1 MKRYFL
7 LMILASIVF
16 CAKAVDTRFLN
27 YIAHIKTTPAMNI
40 MAENRQV
47 LVRNTNQVWIYST
60 FNTWQPR
67 IEASFYSVFPVE
79 DINLAADRYLYIC
92 SAEPINSVVPIDSLN
107 LYGKIY
113 FTSTFIGDK
122 ITREGATIYI
132 ADRNRGI
139 DIIDIGGGGSRDIR
153 STFSE
158 KWGIRDF
165 YAEYPYL
172 YALNDFGLV
181 TVDIN
186 NLQFPVSIGV
196 NYEILDA
203 TVLAKNGDIIWIGA
217 GKNLMAMN
225 VRNLDSPTL
234 INQYRFAHNILDM
247 EIKDDRLYLALGAGG
262 VSIMDVSSPTR
273 ISELDTI
280 IPNLVVYDLALDQD
294 YIYLALGRDG
304 WMIYQYN

>member
-1 MKRYFL
+1 MKR
-7 LMILASIVF
+7 ILILVVLVSLALG
-16 CAKAVDTRFLN
+16 AWAVESRFLN
-27 YIAHIKTTPAMNI
+27 HIAHIRTTPAMNI

-47 LVRNTNQVWIYST
+47 LVRNTNQLWIYST
-60 FNTWQPR
+60 FNAWQPR
-67 IEASFYSVFPVE
+67 IEASYYSVYPIE
-79 DINLAADRYLYIC
+79 DINIAADRYLYIC
-92 SAEPINSVVPIDSLN
+92 SAEPTNSVIPIDSLN

-122 ITREGATIYI
+122 ITREGSTIYI

-139 DIIDIGGGGSRDIR
+139 DIIDIGNGGSRDIR

-165 YAEYPYL
+165 HAEYPYL

-181 TVDIN
+181 TVDIS
-186 NLQFPVSIGV
+186 NLQFPVSLGV
-196 NYEILDA
+196 NYEIIDA
-203 TVLAKNGDIIWIGA
+203 TVLAKNGDIIWMGA

-225 VRNLDSPTL
+225 IRNLDSPTL
-234 INQYRFAHNILDM
+234 INQYRFAHDILDM

-262 VSIMDVSSPTR
+262 VSILDVSSPTR
-273 ISELDTI
+273 INEVDSI

-294 YIYLALGRDG
+294 YIFLALGRDG

>member
-1 MKRYFL
+1 MKKYIVVLIL
-7 LMILASIVF
+7 LALGLSAE
-16 CAKAVDTRFLN
+16 AVDNKFLN
-27 YIAHIKTTPAMNI
+27 HIAHITTTPAMNI

-67 IEASFYSVFPVE
+67 IEASYYSVYPIE
-79 DINLAADRYLYIC
+79 DINIAADRYLYIC
-92 SAEPINSVVPIDSLN
+92 SAEPTNSVVPIDSLN

-113 FTSTFIGDK
+113 FTNTFIGDK
-122 ITREGATIYI
+122 ITREGATVYI

-139 DIIDIGGGGSRDIR
+139 DIIDIGRGGSRDIR

-186 NLQFPVSIGV
+186 DLQFPTSIGV

-203 TVLAKNGDIIWIGA
+203 TVLAKNGDIIWVGA
-217 GKNLMAMN
+217 GKNLIAMN
-225 VRNLDSPTL
+225 IRNLDNPTL

-262 VSIMDVSSPTR
+262 VNILDVSLPTR
-273 ISELDTI
+273 ITELNTI
-280 IPNLVVYDLALDQD
+280 IPNLVVYDIALDQD
-294 YIYLALGRDG
+294 FIYLALGRDG